1 MAARMSGYTGEHAP
15 LFASVIEFIHTAT
28 LVHDDIIDESD
39 MRRGRQA
46 VHSRWGND
54 VTVLLGDFLYIK
66 SMSMALT
73 RDSLDFI
80 RLLCEVTLRMI
91 EGELYQL
98 TKNGIVDLSEDEHF
112 EIIRRKT
119 AYLFAGSARIG
130 GMLGPGTNTEQ
141 EDALWDYGLN
151 IGMAFQLVD
160 DLLDFTG
167 EEDAL
172 GKPVGGDLRE
182 GKMTLPV
189 IHLLASGEARAADAH
204 PQDRQRAERV
214 ALTNGASCG
223 TCSRNIGR
231 LNTRAASRQTL
242 SSARR
247 RRSRFFRPA
256 PSVTRSCSC
265 QITCCRGIGE
275 LPPKPHRGTPSS
287 HSLSRRAVLRPQRS
301 RDSRRRIRR
310 AHGGARAPR
319 GGQPRPR
326 HHRLS
331 NAARQRPRR
340 PQDSTRSSMRE
351 PMLSLDNAYSEEELR
366 EFDAR
371 VRRGLLAAGEPAA
384 EVDYVAELKI
394 DGLSL
399 ALTYENGTL
408 VRGAT
413 RGDGVRGEEV
423 TSNVRTIRAI
433 PLKLKTGR
441 GSGARDMPR
450 LDRAAPPDPRSR
462 DPRRSLSASES
473 VRTHQQGED
482 DAGEPLF
489 AEPAQ
494 RRRGN
499 DAQPRSGTR
508 REARVERVDVS
519 VGRRT

>member
-1 MAARMSGYTGEHAP
+1 LNPTAQKPSSAVLAQLFEPIRADLEKVEIEFVRHLESQVALIPTIGQYIQQGGGKRIRPAVLLMAARMSGYTGEHAA

-66 SMSMALT
+66 SMSMALS

-189 IHLLASGEARAADAH
+189 IHLLGSGDARAEMLIRTIVKARSSSIDESRELRNLLAQH
-204 PQDRQRAERV
+204 RSIEYARRVATEFVDKAKAALDIFPASAERD
-214 ALTNGASCG
+214 AL
-223 TCSRNIGR
+223 
-231 LNTRAASRQTL
+231 LY
-242 SSARR
+242 
-247 RRSRFFRPA
+247 
-256 PSVTRSCSC
+256 
-265 QITCCRGIGE
+265 
-275 LPPKPHRGTPSS
+275 LPDYV
-287 HSLSRRAVLRPQRS
+287 LSR
-301 RDSRRRIRR
+301 
-310 AHGGARAPR
+310 
-319 GGQPRPR
+319 
-326 HHRLS
+326 
-331 NAARQRPRR
+331 
-340 PQDSTRSSMRE
+340 
-351 PMLSLDNAYSEEELR
+351 
-366 EFDAR
+366 
-371 VRRGLLAAGEPAA
+371 
-384 EVDYVAELKI
+384 
-394 DGLSL
+394 
-399 ALTYENGTL
+399 
-408 VRGAT
+408 
-413 RGDGVRGEEV
+413 
-423 TSNVRTIRAI
+423 
-433 PLKLKTGR
+433 
-441 GSGARDMPR
+441 
-450 LDRAAPPDPRSR
+450 DR
-462 DPRRSLSASES
+462 
-473 VRTHQQGED
+473 
-482 DAGEPLF
+482 
-489 AEPAQ
+489 
-494 RRRGN
+494 
-499 DAQPRSGTR
+499 
-508 REARVERVDVS
+508 
-519 VGRRT
+519 